1 MPHQDNLF
9 CCIFW
14 RKVYLAVDP
23 SATSPLIRQALHR
36 NAFGG
41 PTSIPKL
48 ITFHKRITKWI
59 IKERLENCFS
69 LSSILH
75 AFQITQT
82 WLLLNAILGRN
93 HCNAFRCKWGQYYFF
108 CFLISNPRTEKFTHI
123 LVEHKV
129 FFFAKPENFLF
140 SSLRRC
146 PKMCLWFAR
155 LRREN
160 SIEYPARHVCHVLLW
175 LLCLRHRLQ
184 ETNHD
189 YYHFSKD
196 QQHQLLSSKCATLLP
211 HL

>member
-1 MPHQDNLF
+1 MLFVPHQDNLF

-82 WLLLNAILGRN
+82 WLLLNAILGSTTIVMLLDANEDN
-93 HCNAFRCKWGQYYFF
+93 HDHFFF

-129 FFFAKPENFLF
+129 FCKTWKLSVQQP
-140 SSLRRC
+140 
-146 PKMCLWFAR
+146 
-155 LRREN
+155 
-160 SIEYPARHVCHVLLW
+160 
-175 LLCLRHRLQ
+175 Q
-184 ETNHD
+184 EM
-189 YYHFSKD
+189 S
-196 QQHQLLSSKCATLLP
+196 
-211 HL
+211 

>member
-82 WLLLNAILGRN
+82 WLLLNAILGYN
-93 HCNAFRCKWGQYYFF
+93 HCNAFRCKWGQPWSLFF

-129 FFFAKPENFLF
+129 FSLQNLKTFCSAASGDVLKCVFGLRGYEERIP
-140 SSLRRC
+140 SSIQQG
-146 PKMCLWFAR
+146 MCVTYF
-155 LRREN
+155 
-160 SIEYPARHVCHVLLW
+160 C
-175 LLCLRHRLQ
+175 
-184 ETNHD
+184 D
-189 YYHFSKD
+189 YSVFDIDYKRPTTTTTISVRTSNTSF
-196 QQHQLLSSKCATLLP
+196 
-211 HL
+211 